1 MRGEPLLGHP
11 NCGGIHKTETDAM
24 ANPHRENNEEEV
36 RLQGE
41 EGDRVAS
48 DEDKA
53 ANSDGHPGTKTLRDH
68 ASKDCEHPLGHSL
81 ASSEE
86 DKVFVLKGRI
96 IPVLPHVRRDIGV
109 EVGIA
114 VVQGETNIEEEST
127 DYGQNT
133 GLV

>member
-1 MRGEPLLGHP
+1 MSGEPLLGNP

-24 ANPHRENNEEEV
+24 ANPNRENNKEEV
-36 RLQGE
+36 RFQGE

-48 DEDKA
+48 DEDEA
-53 ANSDGHPGTKTLRDH
+53 ANRNSHPSSKTLRDH

-86 DKVFVLKGRI
+86 DKVLVLEVRI

-114 VVQGETNIEEEST
+114 VVQGEAHI
-127 DYGQNT
+127 
-133 GLV
+133 